1 MIELKIQMIKTIQ
14 NLLSSRYIQ
23 AFLLLVLMDILTGIF
38 KAIYNKRLN
47 SKIGLNGLIRHTLII
62 AIVLSIAIF
71 LPLFEYKVMARSI
84 IVFYCF
90 QYSIS
95 IIENIISMGVPVP
108 DFLKTSINILY
119 DKSNRGDIFNV
130 NQRTKDPQ

>member
-1 MIELKIQMIKTIQ
+1 MIELKVQMLKTIQ
-14 NLLSSRYIQ
+14 NLLNSRYIQ

-47 SKIGLNGLIRHTLII
+47 SKIGLNGLIRHTLIMIIVINI
-62 AIVLSIAIF
+62 ATF
-71 LPLFEYKVMARSI
+71 LPLFEYGVVARSI

-90 QYSIS
+90 QYAIS
-95 IIENIISMGVPVP
+95 IIENIISMDVPVP
-108 DFLKTSINILY
+108 DFLKNSINILY